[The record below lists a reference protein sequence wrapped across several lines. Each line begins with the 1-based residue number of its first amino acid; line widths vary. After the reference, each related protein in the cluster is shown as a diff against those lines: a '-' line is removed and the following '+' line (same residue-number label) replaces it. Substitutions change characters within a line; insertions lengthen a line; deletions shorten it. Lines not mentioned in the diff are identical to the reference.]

1 MNNKELFSSFPTID
15 EEFDMVC
22 VDVVKIADGD
32 DTSYYPLLRYA
43 IRDLENKSVDA
54 GVTIRVGYVAKD
66 LPEASE
72 FVANLVRL
80 GIFLVPVSSLG
91 TVYDQEMKEL
101 HDVDWNDYISLVGE
115 KQGAAP
121 NKYLH

>member
-22 VDVVKIADGD
+22 VDVVKIVDGD
-32 DTSYYPLLRYA
+32 DAAYYPLLRYA
-43 IRDLENKSVDA
+43 IRDLENKTVDA

-66 LPEASE
+66 LPEVSE
-72 FVANLVRL
+72 FIANLVRL

-91 TVYDQEMKEL
+91 TVYNQEMDEL
-101 HDVDWNDYISLVGE
+101 NDVDWNDHLPLVGE
-115 KQGAAP
+115 KQKPAP